1 VTKVLIVDDDSR
13 DLLGLHMLLKS
24 CDGVDIELASSGAE
38 AMIVAG
44 VFKPAV
50 VILDFKMPQM
60 SGPEVAVGL
69 REVCPNAY
77 IIGVSAHIDGSAD
90 WADGFIRKDHLEQ
103 LPPLLDLVIK
113 GVPHPSLDRHFESAP
128 RYSTCHQLEGHSH
141 G

>member
-1 VTKVLIVDDDSR
+1 VTKVLIIDDDPR
-13 DLLGLHMLLKS
+13 DLFGLHTLLQS

-38 AMIVAG
+38 AVIVAEAYE
-44 VFKPAV
+44 PQV

-60 SGPEVAVGL
+60 SGPEVAVLL
-69 REVCPNAY
+69 REACPDAY

-113 GVPHPSLDRHFESAP
+113 AARHPSQDRHLESAP
-128 RYSTCHQLEGHSH
+128 RYAAVVTD
-141 G
+141 